1 MILLT
6 EKIKEQLPAIHS
18 TCNTKLSKKTFIC
31 KFFNPTG
38 TRTWYV
44 VEGQE
49 DTYKNLTDWDFWG
62 MVEDGP
68 NKEWKY
74 FSLSQLEG
82 AELIGYPRIERDP
95 NFENEPSADYM

>member
-1 MILLT
+1 MTLLT

-18 TCNTKLSKKTFIC
+18 TCNTKLSKKTLIC
-31 KFFNPTG
+31 KFFDPTG
-38 TRTWYV
+38 TRSWYV

-49 DTYKNLTDWDFWG
+49 DTYQNLTDWDFWG

-68 NKEWKY
+68 NKEWKC
-74 FSLSQLEG
+74 FSMSQLLE
-82 AELIGYPRIERDP
+82 YPGIVRDP